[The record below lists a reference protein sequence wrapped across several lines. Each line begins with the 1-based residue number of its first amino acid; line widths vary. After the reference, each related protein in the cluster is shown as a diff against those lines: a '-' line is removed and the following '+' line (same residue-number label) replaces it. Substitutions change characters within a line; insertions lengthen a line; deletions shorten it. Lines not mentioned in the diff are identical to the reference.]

1 MDELIAGYRR
11 FVKEVYPAQMAHF
24 QSLRA
29 NQKPHTLFITCS
41 DSRVDPLTI
50 TQSEP
55 GDLFICRVVGNLVPA
70 HGAAPGGVTS
80 AIEYAVRVLGVK
92 NVIVCGHSDCGAMR
106 AFAHPEK
113 LASLPAVES
122 WLEHASTAISL
133 SKRLHWQLPEEE
145 FVERL
150 IQENVVS
157 QLQHLRT
164 HPSVALGLREGS
176 LSIGGWHYRI
186 AEGLVTRY
194 DEEGSKF
201 VPLDT
206 GFHDAPEAKAGKLYR
221 STTEKAAKQSLPK
234 KAAKKSGRTKSTATV
249 SK

>member
-11 FVKEVYPAQMAHF
+11 FVKEVYPGQMAHF

-29 NQKPHTLFITCS
+29 SQKPHTLFITCS

-55 GDLFICRVVGNLVPA
+55 GDLFVCRVVGNLVPA
-70 HGAAPGGVTS
+70 HGAAAGGVTS
-80 AIEYAVRVLGVK
+80 AIEYSVRVLGVK
-92 NVIVCGHSDCGAMR
+92 NVIICGHSDCGAMK

-122 WLEHASTAISL
+122 WLEHASTAIAL
-133 SKRLHWQLPEEE
+133 SKQLHWQLPEEE

-164 HPSVALGLREGS
+164 HPSVAIGLREGS
-176 LSIGGWHYRI
+176 LNVGGWHYRI

-194 DEEGSKF
+194 DEGRSRF
-201 VPLDT
+201 IPLDED
-206 GFHDAPEAKAGKLYR
+206 FDDAPDAKAGKLYR
-221 STTEKAAKQSLPK
+221 STPQ
-234 KAAKKSGRTKSTATV
+234 KAAKKSGRTKSTAAV
-249 SK
+249 GK

>member
-1 MDELIAGYRR
+1 MDQLIAGYRR
-11 FVKEVYPAQMAHF
+11 FVKEVYPGQAAHF

-70 HGAAPGGVTS
+70 HGAVAGGVTS

-122 WLEHASTAISL
+122 WLEHASTAIAL
-133 SKRLHWQLPEEE
+133 TKQLHWQLPEEE
-145 FVERL
+145 FVVRL

-164 HPSVALGLREGS
+164 HPSVAIGLRDGS
-176 LSIGGWHYRI
+176 LSIGGWYYQI
-186 AEGLVTRY
+186 ADGLVTRY
-194 DEEGSKF
+194 DEDRSKF
-201 VPLDT
+201 TPLDE
-206 GFHDAPEAKAGKLYR
+206 GFDDAPGAKGATLYR
-221 STTEKAAKQSLPK
+221 SSLK
-234 KAAKKSGRTKSTATV
+234 KASKKASKKSGRTKSTAAV